1 MANSSITHEYEATV
15 FDWHPTERILAIGW
29 ADGMKNLDIIVKNC
43 IVTCF
48 IHVLIDEFVGMVSCW
63 TVDGKNK
70 PTSTF
75 SNNVQHSTTITVLK
89 WNPSGKRLVT
99 GDKVLFI

>member
-1 MANSSITHEYEATV
+1 
-15 FDWHPTERILAIGW
+15 
-29 ADGMKNLDIIVKNC
+29 
-43 IVTCF
+43 
-48 IHVLIDEFVGMVSCW
+48 MVSTW

-75 SNNVQHSTTITVLK
+75 TNNVQHNSTITVLK

-99 GDKVLFI
+99 GDKVSAHPLF

>member
-1 MANSSITHEYEATV
+1 
-15 FDWHPTERILAIGW
+15 
-29 ADGMKNLDIIVKNC
+29 
-43 IVTCF
+43 
-48 IHVLIDEFVGMVSCW
+48 MVSTW

-75 SNNVQHSTTITVLK
+75 TNNVQHNSTITVLK

-99 GDKVLFI
+99 GDKASTTILFSASPTDCLTFPFLLY